1 MSGRAPFP
9 GVERAPRSDDELDDA
24 LSAPDAGVIEA
35 LRDAPGDIIVL
46 GAGGKMGPSLT
57 RMARRAADELAD
69 GRRIIAV
76 SRYSSAHI
84 EQSLTEHGIE
94 TIRADLLDRAAVAGL
109 PDAPNVVFMA
119 GQKFGTTGAPSTTWA
134 MNVLVPAYTAE
145 RYARSR
151 IVAFST
157 GNVYP
162 LTSVTSNGSREGD
175 APAPIGEYA
184 QSCLGRERALEF
196 LSSRNHNPL
205 ALVRLNYAIA
215 LRYGVL
221 TDLALAIRDG
231 APVDVTM
238 GYVNVIWQADAN
250 AMALRALAHAAQPPF
265 IINVAGPERLSVRE
279 IAHALGRRLG
289 RTPHFTGTEAPDA
302 LLSDA
307 SRAAALFG
315 APRVRA
321 ATLIDW
327 TADWIAAG
335 GGTLGKPTRFEA
347 RDGGF

>member
-1 MSGRAPFP
+1 MSGRAPFR
-9 GVERAPRSDDELDDA
+9 GGQRAPRSDDELDDA
-24 LSAPDAGVIEA
+24 LSAPDAGVVKA

-76 SRYSSAHI
+76 SRYSSAYI
-84 EQSLTEHGIE
+84 ERSLGDHGIE
-94 TIRADLLDRAAVAGL
+94 TIRADMLDRAAIAGL

-134 MNVLVPAYTAE
+134 MNVLVPANIAE
-145 RYARSR
+145 RYATSR

-157 GNVYP
+157 GNLYP
-162 LTSVTSNGSREGD
+162 LTSVTSNGSRESD

-184 QSCLGRERALEF
+184 QSCLGRERVLEF
-196 LSSRNHNPL
+196 LSGRNHNPL

-221 TDLALAIRDG
+221 TDLAIAIRDG

-279 IAHALGRRLG
+279 IAGTLGRRLG
-289 RTPHFTGTEAPDA
+289 RTPYLTGTESPDA

-335 GGTLGKPTRFEA
+335 GATLGKPTRFEA